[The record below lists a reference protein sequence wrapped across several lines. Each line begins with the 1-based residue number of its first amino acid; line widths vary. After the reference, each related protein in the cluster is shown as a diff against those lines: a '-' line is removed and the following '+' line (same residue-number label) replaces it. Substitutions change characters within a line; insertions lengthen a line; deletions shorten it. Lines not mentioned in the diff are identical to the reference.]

1 MKIKKCGKPH
11 LNDSLLFAFV
21 NPLSYDCRIS
31 FTLQQGSPSKAD
43 NCLRLVRK
51 AVSAAENLFFV
62 LLFFLFSKKKK

>member
-31 FTLQQGSPSKAD
+31 FTLQQGSPSKD
-43 NCLRLVRK
+43 EIRL
-51 AVSAAENLFFV
+51 AACPQGCFSRRESFFCIT
-62 LLFFLFSKKKK
+62 FFSFL